1 MRWWIPCLAV
11 WFVVGWLVLSP
22 AGTSAGGLPIP
33 DKLAHLV
40 AWLGL
45 ALAAWPAVAVTVRWS
60 RASRAAAVL
69 GACAS
74 YAVATEL
81 LQGLVPGRSAE
92 ALDAVA
98 DLAGAALG
106 VLTWWLI
113 EARRRRGE
121 VPRPAP

>member
-11 WFVVGWLVLSP
+11 WCVVGWLVLSP
-22 AGTSAGGLPIP
+22 ADGGGGLPIP

-45 ALAAWPAVAVTVRWS
+45 ALAAWPAVAVTVRWP
-60 RASRAAAVL
+60 RGARAAVVL
-69 GACAS
+69 AACAS

-81 LQGLVPGRSAE
+81 LQGLVPGRSTE

-98 DLAGAALG
+98 DVTGAVLG
-106 VLTWWLI
+106 VFAWWLF
-113 EARRRRGE
+113 EARRSA
-121 VPRPAP
+121 PADHTTS

>member
-1 MRWWIPCLAV
+1 MRWWIPCVAV

-22 AGTSAGGLPIP
+22 ASGTGGGLPIP
-33 DKLAHLV
+33 DKLAHLL

-45 ALAAWPAVAVTVRWS
+45 ALAAWPAVAASVNWS
-60 RASRAAAVL
+60 RASRAAVVL

-81 LQGLVPGRSAE
+81 LQGLVPGRSTE

-106 VLTWWLI
+106 VLAWWLF
-113 EARRRRGE
+113 ETHRGRPGI
-121 VPRPAP
+121 PRP